1 MIKKKNYID
10 LQTSLKKIDKLYG
23 IKTIKNLEFDNKSD
37 SVGKFFYGFNSISFS
52 KNLEDI
58 KKNFEPKYV
67 NTCRNV
73 FIDISPNSF

>member
-1 MIKKKNYID
+1 MICRHP
-10 LQTSLKKIDKLYG
+10 SKKIDKLYG

-58 KKNFEPKYV
+58 KKNFEDSDMLIFAG
-67 NTCRNV
+67 NV